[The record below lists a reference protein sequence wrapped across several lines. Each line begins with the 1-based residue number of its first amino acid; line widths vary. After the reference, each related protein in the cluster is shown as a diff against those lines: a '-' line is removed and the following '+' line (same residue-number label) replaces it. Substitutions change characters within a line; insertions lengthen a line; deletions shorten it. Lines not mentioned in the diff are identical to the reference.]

1 VPTAGASAAPTDPLI
16 ARITQINQQRDEAI
30 SYLKDGLDNNSS
42 SQFLAGLGFVKA
54 AADTALTVY
63 GATVP
68 GGDVLEKLY
77 DKVDEI
83 HDAGGPDPSVS
94 VGERLLKAAGALTE
108 TFEKDIE
115 RSLGK
120 FGRLITAG
128 PEFGEAAHDMW
139 EAIEKYQEAGEE
151 GDTKKKEEDRYEG
164 QQKVESALAHL
175 ITALAAT
182 AGLENAKE
190 RAELVAKMMAIREEI
205 NQAFERLGE
214 AKDQKEII
222 EKQRE
227 AINRLYDR
235 MVERAKA
242 RAKLLEFDT
251 SKLPPVPP
259 ARAFIP
265 SLEKLTSGPSRT
277 RKKAH
282 TPKWL
287 ATATK
292 GSRPLPSLAP
302 VSDRAAVLTPP
313 APAQRRAI
321 HASPYAAVQGKSG
334 RYVLIPKEIVP
345 DGIANGTWTPDQV
358 LEPKNVPAAGWQPT
372 SARPPIA
379 QPTGAPVPDGG
390 TLAGTA
396 VPPAAPDEEV
406 DPFNPSI
413 PSGSPQTAFAPVAK
427 PPPPR
432 TAEPAVTGTSGIPPA
447 VTAARAPDS
456 FRPASAPPPAAP
468 ESPLIPR
475 GTWPPSAPTT
485 VLGPMPGGPGPSVP
499 TDVDPSAPLI
509 SFPSTGG
516 PPDDGVPDPDVD
528 GTDPDDEQFLDT
540 APPSPP
546 IEDPDATIEVPDPE
560 DAGLPAAPA
569 PPRYIISPSDGSA
582 PYIGTQPD
590 LSPGD
595 SPDNY
600 IKYDYPTGVATD
612 APAAEVPAEIEDEQ
626 ALATS
631 PALLPETA
639 APTQAATEALGR
651 LGEAGDSL
659 DPFRESS
666 DTPSEVEAPVDT
678 APEMETEVDDTETD
692 PTRGD
697 AASLGGGAASL

>member
-396 VPPAAPDEEV
+396 VPPAAHGEV
-406 DPFNPSI
+406 S
-413 PSGSPQTAFAPVAK
+413 V
-427 PPPPR
+427 
-432 TAEPAVTGTSGIPPA
+432 
-447 VTAARAPDS
+447 RAG
-456 FRPASAPPPAAP
+456 AG
-468 ESPLIPR
+468 R
-475 GTWPPSAPTT
+475 GDR
-485 VLGPMPGGPGPSVP
+485 LPGGRPV
-499 TDVDPSAPLI
+499 
-509 SFPSTGG
+509 
-516 PPDDGVPDPDVD
+516 
-528 GTDPDDEQFLDT
+528 
-540 APPSPP
+540 
-546 IEDPDATIEVPDPE
+546 
-560 DAGLPAAPA
+560 
-569 PPRYIISPSDGSA
+569 
-582 PYIGTQPD
+582 
-590 LSPGD
+590 
-595 SPDNY
+595 
-600 IKYDYPTGVATD
+600 
-612 APAAEVPAEIEDEQ
+612 APAARPGGLVRRRRQLPGPQRRARLPGFHSHHRRRAQAGRADGRSAEQPVRCGDPQARRGLLRLGHGGPVPGLLEGRDQ
-626 ALATS
+626 GL
-631 PALLPETA
+631 LLPSHARGVRRGVRGRRAQRYPAGGPADHGQRAGTGYHPA
-639 APTQAATEALGR
+639 GR
-651 LGEAGDSL
+651 LQVSALHAAGPGQGRIKGPRVRSV
-659 DPFRESS
+659 PWSS
-666 DTPSEVEAPVDT
+666 PSAGSSCWPPMT
-678 APEMETEVDDTETD
+678 SRTWSCC
-692 PTRGD
+692 TRCTGWPKR
-697 AASLGGGAASL
+697 ASR